1 MDHEAFSDIEVLDS
15 PSELDECLDDPDY
28 QAEIIW
34 GCCKARGGDAVG
46 CSVCEH
52 LVRGSKVARKN
63 VDW

>member
-1 MDHEAFSDIEVLDS
+1 
-15 PSELDECLDDPDY
+15 LDDPDY

-46 CSVCEH
+46 CTVCEH